1 MDVTLLRWPAEARVR
16 DRMAEAH
23 EARLLLVEADHDP
36 PKVLDCLEDWIR
48 LPAADEDIQ
57 ARVDAL
63 SVRLQAHDHPAPA
76 VDGDG
81 VLRHR
86 GEWVA
91 LPPLEARLTATL
103 LVRFGAVVGRDT
115 LIRAVWPT
123 GSPGRN
129 ALDVHVLRLRR
140 RIAPLHL
147 AVRTVRSRGYLIE
160 EAADA
165 ASDDGRGAGA
175 GSINGSVATDGRAS
189 ATGQFPPDGTV
200 AVVKPSAAAS

>member
-1 MDVTLLRWPAEARVR
+1 MAPLPLPKMDVTLLHWPSEAPVR
-16 DRMAEAH
+16 DRLAVAR
-23 EARLLLVEADHDP
+23 EARLLLVEQDHDP
-36 PKVLDCLEDWIR
+36 PQVLDCLEDWIR
-48 LPAADEDIQ
+48 MPAPDEDVR

-63 SVRLQAHDHPAPA
+63 EARSRAHDHPPPA
-76 VDGDG
+76 IDDDG

-86 GEWVA
+86 GAWVG

-103 LVRFGAVVGRDT
+103 LDRFGAVVGRDT
-115 LIRAVWPT
+115 LIRAVWPN

-160 EAADA
+160 
-165 ASDDGRGAGA
+165 
-175 GSINGSVATDGRAS
+175 
-189 ATGQFPPDGTV
+189 
-200 AVVKPSAAAS
+200 AAAAGNAPATAPDSAGGNRHANGQGPAVTAGTSTDTS